1 MKLLRARLERI
12 AAWTFVA
19 VLGIG
24 SVQFVRADELADK
37 GRDLLNK
44 HQHAIMTVEVVMKM
58 RFSLPGLASQANEY
72 KQDLTGTVIDP
83 SGLTVLALSTCE
95 PSDLIQTM
103 MSGMSESD
111 DDAKSTVNTEL
122 SDIKLLREDGTEVPA
137 DIVLRDKD
145 LDLAFIRPKTKPST
159 PMAAL
164 DLSQA
169 GTAQILDQ
177 VISLNRLGEAA
188 GRSYAASVER
198 ISSVARKP
206 RLFYVPSGDSSSVT
220 MGAPVFT
227 ADGKVLGIYVTR
239 SINRKSNLME
249 LMSSRSDALTP
260 IILPGADVL
269 KAAQQAPE
277 AKPEASKSEPQST
290 NKPAAK

>member
-1 MKLLRARLERI
+1 MKRFRARLNWFLLRGFL
-12 AAWTFVA
+12 AA
-19 VLGIG
+19 LGIA
-24 SVQFVRADELADK
+24 SLQLTPADELADK
-37 GRDLLNK
+37 GRELLNK
-44 HQHAIMTVEVVMKM
+44 HQHAIVTVQIVLKM
-58 RFSLPGLASQANEY
+58 RFSLPGMSSQANEY

-95 PSDLIQTM
+95 PSELIQNM
-103 MSGMSESD
+103 MSGMSED
-111 DDAKSTVNTEL
+111 DSKSMVNSEL
-122 SDIKLLREDGTEVPA
+122 SDIKLLREDGNEVPA

-145 LDLAFIRPKTKPST
+145 LDLAFIRPKTRPST

-198 ISSVARKP
+198 VSAIARKP
-206 RLFYVPSGDSSSVT
+206 RLFYLPSGDSSVT

-227 ADGKVLGIYVTR
+227 ADGKVLGVFVMR
-239 SINRKSNLME
+239 SINRKSSFMDML
-249 LMSSRSDALTP
+249 SSRSDALTP
-260 IILPGADVL
+260 IILPGADIL
-269 KAAQQAPE
+269 KAARQAPE
-277 AKPEASKSEPQST
+277 AKPEAQKTEPAPT
-290 NKPAAK
+290 K